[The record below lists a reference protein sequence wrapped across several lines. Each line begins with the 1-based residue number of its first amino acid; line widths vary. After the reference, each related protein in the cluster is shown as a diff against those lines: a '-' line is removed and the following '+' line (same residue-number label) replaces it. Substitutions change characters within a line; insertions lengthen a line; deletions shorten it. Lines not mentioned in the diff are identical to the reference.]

1 MPFDKTDFIN
11 RWRALSPRERLL
23 LTAGIA
29 AALWAVLYGFVYQP
43 MQTENR
49 RLQQQLEAQRHIHRH
64 LREVMPRVAP
74 LRQLGE
80 RPAAAP
86 MEPAAAIADSSRQ
99 LGLETYIGKRKADA
113 AEGIELELQGIP
125 FDKLAYWLAV
135 LRQQHG
141 VAVTKLDMQRH
152 ADDSAL
158 LDGTL
163 TLNAINRR
171 PE

>member
-1 MPFDKTDFIN
+1 GDQ
-11 RWRALSPRERLL
+11 
-23 LTAGIA
+23 TAA
-29 AALWAVLYGFVYQP
+29 S
-43 MQTENR
+43 
-49 RLQQQLEAQRHIHRH
+49 
-64 LREVMPRVAP
+64 
-74 LRQLGE
+74 
-80 RPAAAP
+80 P

-99 LGLETYIGKRKADA
+99 LGLETYIGKRQADT
-113 AEGIELELQGIP
+113 AESIELELQRIP

-135 LRQQHG
+135 LQQQHG

-152 ADDSAL
+152 AADSAL